1 LFRRVGGA
9 VALGDEEVEVLR
21 VAEVTVVA
29 MEELGGVRVKGA
41 VVAMMVVEV
50 VAVLAVAAVVLVG
63 EGGEVAVEGVGI
75 DPPP

>member
-1 LFRRVGGA
+1 M
-9 VALGDEEVEVLR
+9 EVLG

-29 MEELGGVRVKGA
+29 MVELGGVRMKGA

-50 VAVLAVAAVVLVG
+50 VAVLAVAAVVLAVVLVG
-63 EGGEVAVEGVGI
+63 EGGDVAVEGVGI

>member
-1 LFRRVGGA
+1 M
-9 VALGDEEVEVLR
+9 GDEEVEVLG

-29 MEELGGVRVKGA
+29 MEELGGVRMMGA

-50 VAVLAVAAVVLVG
+50 VAVLAVAAVVLAVVLVG
-63 EGGEVAVEGVGI
+63 EGGDAAVEGFGN

>member
-1 LFRRVGGA
+1 M
-9 VALGDEEVEVLR
+9 GDEEVEVLG

-29 MEELGGVRVKGA
+29 MEELGGVRKKGA
-41 VVAMMVVEV
+41 V
-50 VAVLAVAAVVLVG
+50 VAVLAVEAVVLAVVLVG

>member
-1 LFRRVGGA
+1 M
-9 VALGDEEVEVLR
+9 GDEEVEVLG

-29 MEELGGVRVKGA
+29 MEELGGA
-41 VVAMMVVEV
+41 AVAMMVVGV
-50 VAVLAVAAVVLVG
+50 VAVLAVAAVVLAVVLVG

>member
-1 LFRRVGGA
+1 M
-9 VALGDEEVEVLR
+9 GDEEVEVLG

-29 MEELGGVRVKGA
+29 MEELGGVRMRGA
-41 VVAMMVVEV
+41 AVAMMVAEV
-50 VAVLAVAAVVLVG
+50 VAVLAVAAVVLAVVLVG